1 MTFLRKVVRFNPEA
15 FKAAYNNPYHTTLQV
30 WDASTGK
37 REANISSTLFLD
49 AVRDFYTSRIDG
61 PWDTRYLTGT
71 DTVSGDPFHPLDNVF
86 LYGYRKPEKVDK
98 FKERCE
104 AGEIVVNDYEVVKCL
119 IETKT
124 QGIVTET
131 RRYANT
137 QSYLNMNNS
146 GINFGLASGYLIALR
161 HGGKLYVPY
170 DYPYATIDEFTYSLP
185 EATTYLGASWSPQQC
200 YNAIHNT
207 HYFAQPPAS
216 LIQSAL
222 AEANSKDVDM
232 LTAIAEMPE
241 SVQSIIDGI
250 KTITRIVKDA
260 RNKEIKIISRA
271 GTLQQEY
278 AQKAYAKYSARKKR
292 QILSS
297 FTRKKFFRRNKGA
310 TIDDYNRE
318 LHRRLKQIESLE
330 SYSARRAARFR
341 RDAAIEIADELSSLQ
356 LNVQYNIKP
365 QVFLI
370 EDLVKAIENYGNK
383 AYASTRKRIV
393 VPVSID
399 VPNSFVIKGEIHHR
413 CFIKRRYAQDTT
425 AGRLGSLLMTD
436 VVVTA
441 FEKIKLWSI
450 IADWVFTVGDFLKSI
465 TWNVDYTQQGATY
478 SKKLKIKQSDKVSV
492 SLPNGQ
498 TTDILVHIEYEGYF
512 RYKTS
517 PSPSGIHYVNKM
529 DLTKTLSGLS
539 FAWQIILKRPVKD
552 YNWN

>member
-1 MTFLRKVVRFNPEA
+1 MTILRKVVRFNPEA
-15 FKAAYNNPYHTTLQV
+15 FKALYGNFYYTTLQV

-37 REANISSTLFLD
+37 REENVSSTLFLD
-49 AVRDFYTSRIDG
+49 AVRDFYMSRLG
-61 PWDTRYLTGT
+61 SAWDTKYLTGT
-71 DTVSGDPFHPLDNVF
+71 NTISGDTPHPLDNVF
-86 LYGYRKPEKVDK
+86 LFGYRNPRKVEN
-98 FKERCE
+98 FEERCL
-104 AGEIVVNDYEVVKCL
+104 AGEVIVNDYEVVKCL
-119 IETKT
+119 IETKV
-124 QGIVTET
+124 QGKIIGTT
-131 RRYANT
+131 RYSNT
-137 QSYLNMNNS
+137 QSYLSLNNS
-146 GINFGLASGYLIALR
+146 GMNFGLASGYIIALH

-170 DYPYATIDEFTYSLP
+170 DYPYATIDEFTFSLP
-185 EATTYLGASWSPQQC
+185 EVSTYLGASWSPQQC
-200 YNAIHNT
+200 YDAIHNT
-207 HYFAQPPAS
+207 HYFAQPPVQ

-241 SVQSIIDGI
+241 SIQSIIDGI

-271 GTLQQEY
+271 GTIQQEY

-292 QILSS
+292 QILSG

-318 LHRRLKQIESLE
+318 LQRRLKLIESLE

-365 QVFLI
+365 QVYLI

-399 VPNSFVIKGEIHHR
+399 ANSFAINGEIHHR
-413 CFIKRRYAQDTT
+413 CFIKRRYAQETT

-450 IADWVFTVGDFLKSI
+450 IADWVFSVGDFLKSI

-478 SKKLKIKQSDKVSV
+478 SKKLKIDQTENVPVLLS
-492 SLPNGQ
+492 NGQ
-498 TTDILVHIEYEGYF
+498 TSSITFHIQYEGYL
-512 RYKTS
+512 RYITS

-539 FAWQIILKRPVKD
+539 FVWQIILKRPVKD

>member
-1 MTFLRKVVRFNPEA
+1 MTILRKVVRFNPEA
-15 FKAAYNNPYHTTLQV
+15 FKAQYNNFYYTTLQV

-37 REANISSTLFLD
+37 KEGDISSTLFLD
-49 AVRDFYTSRIDG
+49 AVRDFYMSRLG
-61 PWDTRYLTGT
+61 SAWDTKYLTGT
-71 DTVSGDPFHPLDNVF
+71 NTISGDIAHPLDNVF
-86 LYGYRKPEKVDK
+86 LFGYRNPRKVEN
-98 FKERCE
+98 FEERCL
-104 AGEIVVNDYEVVKCL
+104 AGEVIVNDYEVVKCL
-119 IETKT
+119 IETKV
-124 QGIVTET
+124 QGKITGTT
-131 RRYANT
+131 RYSNT
-137 QSYLNMNNS
+137 QSYLSLNNS
-146 GINFGLASGYLIALR
+146 GMNFGLVSGYIIALR

-170 DYPYATIDEFTYSLP
+170 DYPYATIDEFTFSLP
-185 EATTYLGASWSPQQC
+185 EVSTYLGASWSPQQC
-200 YNAIHNT
+200 YDAIHNI
-207 HYFAQPPAS
+207 HYFAQPPVQ

-241 SVQSIIDGI
+241 SIQSIVDGL

-271 GTLQQEY
+271 GTIQQEY
-278 AQKAYAKYSARKKR
+278 AQKAYAKYSARRKR
-292 QILSS
+292 QILSG

-310 TIDDYNRE
+310 TIHDYHRE
-318 LHRRLKQIESLE
+318 FQRRLKLIESLE

-365 QVFLI
+365 QVYLI

-383 AYASTRKRIV
+383 AYASTRKRII
-393 VPVSID
+393 VPVSINAD
-399 VPNSFVIKGEIHHR
+399 SFAVNGEIHHR
-413 CFIKRRYAQDTT
+413 CFIKRRYAQETT
-425 AGRLGSLLMTD
+425 TGRLGSLLMTD

-450 IADWVFTVGDFLKSI
+450 IADWVFSVGDFLKSI

-478 SKKLKIKQSDKVSV
+478 SKKLKIDQTENVPVLLS
-492 SLPNGQ
+492 NGQ
-498 TTDILVHIEYEGYF
+498 TSGITVHIQYEGYL
-512 RYKTS
+512 RYITS

-539 FAWQIILKRPVKD
+539 FVWQIILKRPVKD